1 MPYVEDTVEKP
12 KAYGEATVEKPMPHG
27 EAPWGEAHIIW
38 RSPHLME
45 RGPDEEAYTMWRSP
59 LWVLS
64 WKGPAKAT
72 I

>member
-27 EAPWGEAHIIW
+27 EAPWGEAYIIW